1 MSTIKVNTLDSTT
14 GTSITVPTGKTFVVT
29 DTGALTIGGTA
40 ITTGSSNILRKTTD
54 YTIVSGDVTSKSE
67 VVIATNA
74 AAATRTITLP
84 AVATSGL
91 STCIITIV
99 ADADATSTYKL
110 MVQDSASAEVWT
122 GYQKNDF
129 VRLVVSNSVWV
140 VLDHKETYYSRFYLS
155 GAQSLS
161 AGADAL
167 LTGWTEN
174 SDIGNMWNNGN
185 NEIVTPTSMTG
196 FIDVSFMTSKN
207 TTYSGTNPAMK
218 LDGVWLANWDN
229 GGTGTDQNTQNTGM
243 CGGIYPVTSAQELE
257 FWGCNNDSDDAKAID
272 GGTVG
277 STHFTVKFTRT
288 Y

>member
-14 GTSITVPTGKTFVVT
+14 GTTITVPTGKTFVVT

-54 YTIVSGDVTSKSE
+54 YTIVSGDVTAKSE

-110 MVQDSASAEVWT
+110 TVVDSSAAEVWT
-122 GYQKNDF
+122 GYQKGDF
-129 VRLVVSNSVWV
+129 VRLIVSNSVWV
-140 VLDHKETYYSRFYLS
+140 VIDHKETYFSRRYLT
-155 GAQSLS
+155 ANQNIAVS
-161 AGADAL
+161 AIAK
-167 LTGWTEN
+167 LTGWTSVSE
-174 SDIGNMWNNGN
+174 IGNMWDNSNDK
-185 NEIVTPTSMTG
+185 IVFPSNMSG
-196 FIDVSFMTSKN
+196 WMDVSLNMSN
-207 TTYSGTNPAMK
+207 DTNYTGISPALY
-218 LDGVWLANWDN
+218 LDGSVHAQPEFAS
-229 GGTGTDQNTQNTGM
+229 GVTDGSHFLNNLSGRWA
-243 CGGIYPVTSAQELE
+243 VTTAQELE
-257 FWGCNNDSDDAKAID
+257 FYGRNVDSNTA
-272 GGTVG
+272 
-277 STHFTVKFTRT
+277 FTVYGAAASRTTFDVTFTRT